1 MWNFLKLCVELLF
14 PCDELTIYV
23 IKVIFTN
30 NLIIINGEYN
40 TMCLRITH
48 THTHKK
54 KKKKK
59 KKKTMKITKDGVG
72 GVPGD
77 LVLHRITDQ
86 ALHVSESNIRWCR
99 PHSLII
105 YYYHYMIMLPH
116 YHARV
121 CRS

>member
-48 THTHKK
+48 TQKK
-54 KKKKK
+54 KKNYE
-59 KKKTMKITKDGVG
+59 DYQ
-72 GVPGD
+72 
-77 LVLHRITDQ
+77 R
-86 ALHVSESNIRWCR
+86 
-99 PHSLII
+99 
-105 YYYHYMIMLPH
+105 
-116 YHARV
+116 
-121 CRS
+121 RSWWGS

>member
-48 THTHKK
+48 THTHTHTKK
-54 KKKKK
+54 KKNYE
-59 KKKTMKITKDGVG
+59 DCQRRSWWGSWR
-72 GVPGD
+72 PGSSPH
-77 LVLHRITDQ
+77 HRPS
-86 ALHVSESNIRWCR
+86 APCE
-99 PHSLII
+99 
-105 YYYHYMIMLPH
+105 
-116 YHARV
+116 
-121 CRS
+121 